1 MKLLHIDSSILGEG
15 SSSRALT
22 AAVVKRLAASGGV
35 EISHRDLAS
44 AALPHATAAT
54 LPGDHPLS
62 AMAGELDATGQAI
75 RAESQALLDE
85 FLAADTVVIGV
96 PMYNFGIPSQLKAWI
111 DRILVPG
118 KTFAYGANGPEGLA
132 KGKRVILAI
141 TRGNFY
147 GATSPY
153 VAFEHAE
160 SHLRAVFG
168 FIGVTD
174 VEVVIAEGLNAG
186 GPDAKAAA
194 LATAQ
199 GEVERLA
206 A

>member
-15 SSSRALT
+15 SASRALT
-22 AAVVKRLAASGGV
+22 AAAVNRLTAAAGV
-35 EISHRDLAS
+35 ELIHRDLAA

-62 AMAGELDATGQAI
+62 AMAGELDSAAQAV
-75 RAESQALLDE
+75 RAESQAILDE
-85 FLAADTVVIGV
+85 FLAADTIVIGV

-132 KGKRVILAI
+132 SGKRIILAI
-141 TRGNFY
+141 TRGGFY
-147 GATSPY
+147 GAATNY
-153 VAFEHAE
+153 AAAEHAE
-160 SHLRAVFG
+160 SHLRAIFG

-174 VEVVIAEGLNAG
+174 LEVILAEGLQAG
-186 GPDAKAAA
+186 GDGKAAA
-194 LATAQ
+194 MATAHDAI
-199 GEVERLA
+199 GRLA